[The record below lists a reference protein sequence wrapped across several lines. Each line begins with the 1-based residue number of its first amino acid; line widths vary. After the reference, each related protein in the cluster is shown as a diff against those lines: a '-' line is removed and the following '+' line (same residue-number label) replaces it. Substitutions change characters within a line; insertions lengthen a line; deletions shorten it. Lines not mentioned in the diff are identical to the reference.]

1 MTSVWK
7 GPAGPQQS
15 YRIYTVPLFCTGG
28 LKVAQLLALSPVVRR
43 SASTNLLE
51 SPLLHIL
58 HLESSLE
65 PRREGGRV
73 ETHVIHYAPYEFT
86 HHSGPLIRCYVRA
99 KQRSLLGSFSGF
111 NKVSLLQTLEAVHE
125 HAALWLWSCN
135 ITQREKS
142 KQSHVTQM
150 SRCSHWICNSHVHH
164 KILFS
169 SQRPI

>member
-15 YRIYTVPLFCTGG
+15 LCRIYTVPLFCTGG
-28 LKVAQLLALSPVVRR
+28 LKVSQLLAFSPVMCR

-65 PRREGGRV
+65 PRRERV
-73 ETHVIHYAPYEFT
+73 ETHVIHYTPYEFT
-86 HHSGPLIRCYVRA
+86 HHSGPLMRCYVRA

-125 HAALWLWSCN
+125 HAALWLWSRN
-135 ITQREKS
+135 ITQREIVKT
-142 KQSHVTQM
+142 KPCDTNVTLLSLNMQFPRA
-150 SRCSHWICNSHVHH
+150 S
-164 KILFS
+164 
-169 SQRPI
+169 